1 MNTIAKIIQ
10 LVKKVE
16 YIFNFLFA
24 RALHLLKL
32 VIYMAS
38 DRRPW
43 RMGYGAFKTEYL
55 KNVLNDETIL
65 EHFRAGRPIPPKH
78 GYRLDARTVEI
89 PWALTHL
96 PQSIG
101 RLLDAGSSLNH
112 EIVLTSPPLRGWN
125 KTVFTLAPE
134 DVAFWNL
141 GISYVY
147 GDLRD
152 LDFKDNW
159 FDAVVCISTIEHVG
173 MDNTLYSPFLSNKD
187 EQSQYGFTAAVKELH
202 RVIKPGGRLLITFPF
217 GVYQNHG
224 WFQQFNSE
232 MADVLIQA
240 FNPAARWEQVF
251 YYHSQ
256 GWQVGNRESSAN
268 AEFFDV
274 RKSKYF
280 DPHSTIDFPPDF
292 RAGEQAVMCLCL
304 QK

>member
-1 MNTIAKIIQ
+1 MNTVAGIIQ
-10 LVKKVE
+10 LVKKIEHILNV
-16 YIFNFLFA
+16 LFA

-32 VIYMAS
+32 VIYRFS

-43 RMGYGAFKTEYL
+43 RPGYGTFKTEYL
-55 KNVLNDETIL
+55 KNVLNDETVL
-65 EHFRAGRPIPPKH
+65 EYFRAGRPIPPGH

-96 PQSIG
+96 PQSTG

-112 EIVLTSPPLRGWN
+112 EVVLTSPPLKGWN
-125 KTVFTLAPE
+125 KTIFTLAPE

-147 GDLRD
+147 GDLRN

-173 MDNTLYSPFLSNKD
+173 MDNTLYSPFISNQD
-187 EQSQYGFTAAVKELH
+187 DRSQYGFAAAVKELR
-202 RVIKPGGRLLITFPF
+202 RVLKPGGRLLITFPF
-217 GVYQNHG
+217 GVYQKHG

-240 FNPAARWEQVF
+240 FDPVLQWEQVF
-251 YYHSQ
+251 HYHPQ
-256 GWQVGNRESSAN
+256 GWQIGNRESSAN

-280 DPHSTIDFPPDF
+280 DSHNTMDFPPDF
-292 RAGEQAVMCLCL
+292 RAGEQAVLCLCL